1 MARLWD
7 VATTLLSTVAAA
19 FDGTDRPPSLAYI
32 ADGQVTLDFGAEDA
46 LIVGFD
52 RMHSNITG
60 SPVDGGRIDAATIVS
75 AEFSIYVIRTAPMPD
90 DQGNGP
96 TTDEMHT
103 AAQIM
108 LDDALLVATTV
119 LTGFANGTFLGTCG
133 DASFLDSTPVG
144 PQGGVEGT
152 RFRIA
157 VTL

>member
-19 FDGTDRPPSLAYI
+19 FDGTDRPPSVAYV
-32 ADGQVTLDFGAEDA
+32 ADGQITLDFGAEDA
-46 LIVGFD
+46 LVVTFD
-52 RMHSNITG
+52 RLRPG
-60 SPVDGGRIDAATIVS
+60 LAGVGAAGGHIDHATILTG
-75 AEFSIYVIRTAPMPD
+75 EFSIYVLRWAPVPD

-96 TTDEMHT
+96 TTAEMHV
-103 AAQIM
+103 AARIM
-108 LDDALLVATTV
+108 LDDTLLVATTV

-144 PQGGVEGT
+144 PQGGFEGS

-157 VTL
+157 ATL